1 MLEGRILVY
10 RYQFWDEETQWRR
23 ISALYATE
31 DTIRKG
37 LGIILHNTALEVD
50 LAALHG
56 TGIYDPLE
64 DHGGSEH

>member
-1 MLEGRILVY
+1 MLNGRILVY

-50 LAALHG
+50 LEALHG
-56 TGIYDPLE
+56 TGIYNPLE
-64 DHGGSEH
+64 DQGPTEH